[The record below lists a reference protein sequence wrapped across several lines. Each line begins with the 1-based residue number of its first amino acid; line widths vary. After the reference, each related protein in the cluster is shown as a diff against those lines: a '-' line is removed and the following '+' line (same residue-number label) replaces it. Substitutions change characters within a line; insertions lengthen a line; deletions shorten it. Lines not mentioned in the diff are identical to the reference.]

1 MTPLPKVF
9 VPKGKTDYRGINIT
23 PVIVRA
29 FEKSVFHIHA
39 RDRGSRIDVLLSM
52 QHTVYCYLEDP
63 KCKVLRLF
71 AMDFSKALDSVNHE
85 LLSYKFQDVLL
96 NPFIINWYL
105 SFLENRQ
112 QCIIYNSFQ
121 GQWKC
126 VNRGTTQGSVS
137 GPYLFN
143 IFINDL
149 EISVDN
155 NPALFKYADDSTR
168 IVPVWSN
175 GHCRTDLEDQLLT
188 WSKENSIICNPSKCK
203 LFFARKVLYTIL
215 WKLITFRNAR
225 SCPF

>member
-1 MTPLPKVF
+1 MTPLPKVD

-23 PVIVRA
+23 PVIARA
-29 FEKSVFHIHA
+29 FERSVYNIYA
-39 RDRGSRIDVLLSM
+39 RDTVEQHLSSTQFAYRTGGSCIDALLSM
-52 QHTVYCYLEDP
+52 QHTVYCYLDDP
-63 KCKVLRLF
+63 KCKAVRLF
-71 AMDFSKALDSVNHE
+71 ATDFSKACDNVNRG
-85 LLSYKFQDVLL
+85 LLSYKLKDVPL

-137 GPYLFN
+137 GPYLFS

-149 EISVDN
+149 EISIDN
-155 NPALFKYADDSTR
+155 YYPALFKYADDSTL

-175 GHCRTDLEDQLLT
+175 GQ
-188 WSKENSIICNPSKCK
+188 PSYGFGGSVFN
-203 LFFARKVLYTIL
+203 LV
-215 WKLITFRNAR
+215 
-225 SCPF
+225 